1 MLEWF
6 KNIADENVIQDNLT
20 FASLFIAMYENM
32 VDYVVSNLKG
42 FLCDVEVRDGKEIW
56 KSTNI
61 YRDEIKKRIVDQFG
75 NTDVTKASFLW
86 LVDNNAITESDYK
99 CFLESKR
106 IRNKYAHELVNVM
119 MQGVTENEIKQLF
132 DMFALYQKITKWYFC
147 EIEAPILGEELPDSV
162 DSTEVSSFATIVFSM
177 VLEVLYR
184 GKSKEYKEMLEKFE
198 KDYRQQ

>member
-99 CFLESKR
+99 EKESIKSEALES
-106 IRNKYAHELVNVM
+106 
-119 MQGVTENEIKQLF
+119 
-132 DMFALYQKITKWYFC
+132 
-147 EIEAPILGEELPDSV
+147 EE
-162 DSTEVSSFATIVFSM
+162 
-177 VLEVLYR
+177 
-184 GKSKEYKEMLEKFE
+184 
-198 KDYRQQ
+198 Q

>member
-6 KNIADENVIQDNLT
+6 KNIADENVVQDNLT

-42 FLCDVEVRDGKEIW
+42 FLCDIEVRDGKEIW
-56 KSTNI
+56 KTTNI
-61 YRDEIKKRIVDQFG
+61 YRDEIKKRVVDQFG

-86 LVDNNAITESDYK
+86 LVDNNAITESDYE
-99 CFLESKR
+99 CFLASKR

-119 MQGVTENEIKQLF
+119 MQGVNENEIKQLF

-147 EIEAPILGEELPDSV
+147 EIEAPILGEELPDGA
-162 DSTEVSSFATIVFSM
+162 DSTEVLSFATIVFSM

-184 GKSKEYKEMLEKFE
+184 GKSEEYKAMLEKFE
-198 KDYRQQ
+198 KDYRYL